1 MPPVPVPV
9 PVPLL
14 NSGPMSDE
22 REERLKKLEVLQGLQ
37 ANPFGQRCDG
47 ALPTAQLVAQY
58 AELENK
64 PVKAAGRVTRLH
76 MMGKAQNKF
85 AFVDLRDWTGKIQV
99 QVRMDK
105 LAPEAWTVFEN
116 AHMGD
121 LLAFEGTL
129 GKSKTGEVTIFAERF
144 DFLSK
149 AIRPLPEKWH
159 GVTDPEIRYRQR
171 YLDLISNPDILQ
183 KFLKR
188 TKIIAKM
195 RRFLDDRGYVE
206 VETPMMHSIPGG
218 ASARPFV
225 THHNALDMKLFLRI
239 ALEIPLKKLLVG
251 GIEKVYEIGRVF
263 RNEGID
269 TQHNPEFTM
278 IELYHAYGDLRT
290 MMELVETLVTTL
302 AKDVAGGLQLPFGKK
317 SVNLAP
323 PWPKLDFMTLL
334 REKAGVDPTDL
345 PACVKKL
352 EAAHVPLPPKSG
364 KVEILDELFS
374 TFVQPGLQDACF
386 VVNQPIEM
394 TPLCKELPER
404 PGFADRF
411 EFYAAGFE
419 LANAY
424 SELNDPLVQR
434 ARLQAQ
440 AGGDEMSKEGKVDE
454 DFLGALE
461 HGMPPA
467 GGIGIGID
475 RLVMLLTNNPSIR
488 EVILFPLMR
497 ETAGK

>member
-1 MPPVPVPV
+1 
-9 PVPLL
+9 
-14 NSGPMSDE
+14 MSDE
-22 REERLKKLEVLQGLQ
+22 REERIKKLDALKAAGAE
-37 ANPFGQRCDG
+37 PFGKRFDG
-47 ALPTAQLVAQY
+47 ATPAGELAARY
-58 AELENK
+58 AELETK
-64 PVKAAGRVTRLH
+64 PVTAAGRITGMRWF
-76 MMGKAQNKF
+76 GKAVF
-85 AFVDLRDWTGKIQV
+85 IDLRDWTGKIQV
-99 QVRMDK
+99 HAKKDK
-105 LAPEAWTVFEN
+105 IGEAGWKVFEN
-116 AHMGD
+116 VHAGD
-121 LLAFEGTL
+121 LCAFGGTL
-129 GKSKTGEVTIFAERF
+129 GKTKTGEVTIFADQF
-144 DFLSK
+144 TFLTK
-149 AIRPLPEKWH
+149 ALRPLPEKWH
-159 GVTDPEIRYRQR
+159 GVSDPEIRYRQR
-171 YLDLISNPDILQ
+171 YLDLVSNPDVLQ
-183 KFLKR
+183 KFIKR
-188 TKIIAKM
+188 TKIISRM

-251 GIEKVYEIGRVF
+251 GLEKVYEIGRVF

-278 IELYHAYGDLRT
+278 VELYHAYGDLRT
-290 MMELVETLVTTL
+290 MMELVETLTVSL
-302 AKDVAGGLQLPFGKK
+302 AKEVAGGTKLPFGEAE
-317 SVNLAP
+317 VDLTP

-334 REKAGVDPTDL
+334 REKAGVDPNDL
-345 PACVKKL
+345 AACVKKL
-352 EAAHVPLPPKSG
+352 EAAHVPLPPNSG

-374 TFVQPGLQDACF
+374 RFVQPGLKDACF

-394 TPLCKELPER
+394 TPLCKELPDR

-434 ARLQAQ
+434 QRLLAQ
-440 AGGDEMSKEGKVDE
+440 AGGDEMSREGKIDE

-497 ETAGK
+497 ESGGK